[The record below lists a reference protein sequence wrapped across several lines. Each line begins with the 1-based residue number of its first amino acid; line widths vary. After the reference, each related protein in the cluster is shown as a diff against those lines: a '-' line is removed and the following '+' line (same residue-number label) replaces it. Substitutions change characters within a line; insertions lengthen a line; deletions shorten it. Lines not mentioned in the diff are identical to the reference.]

1 MPGVGRN
8 KWTTAMK
15 KAKELA
21 AKKAAKGK
29 MSKSVTYSRP
39 SGLTKKRY
47 KRK

>member
-8 KWTTAMK
+8 SYKAAMK
-15 KAKELA
+15 KAKEMA
-21 AKKAAKGK
+21 AKKAANKK
-29 MSKSVTYSRP
+29 SKKP

>member
-8 KWTTAMK
+8 SYKAAMK
-15 KAKELA
+15 KAKEMA

-29 MSKSVTYSRP
+29 MSKSVRSTKPR
-39 SGLTKKRY
+39 GLTKKRY